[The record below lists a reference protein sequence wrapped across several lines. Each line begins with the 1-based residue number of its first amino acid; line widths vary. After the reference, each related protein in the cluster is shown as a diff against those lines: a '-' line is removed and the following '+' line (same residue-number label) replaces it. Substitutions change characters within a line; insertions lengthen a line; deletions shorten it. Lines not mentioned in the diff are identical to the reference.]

1 MDLILNFFLSEERQQ
16 VRKDICES
24 CEHKIKIT
32 NICGRCGCFIPAKI
46 TLAPANCPIGLWPIE
61 TVEIP
66 GVQIEV
72 PDNTDQESTRP

>member
-66 GVQIEV
+66 GLQIEV

>member
-32 NICGRCGCFIPAKI
+32 NICGKCGCFIPAKV
-46 TLAPANCPIGLWPIE
+46 TLAPANCPIGLWPTE

-66 GVQIEV
+66 GVTIEV
-72 PDNTDQESTRP
+72 PGNTNQESTRP

>member
-32 NICGRCGCFIPAKI
+32 NICGKCGCFIPAKI
-46 TLAPANCPIGLWPIE
+46 TLVPANCPIGLWPIE

>member
-32 NICGRCGCFIPAKI
+32 NICGRCGCFLPAKI

-66 GVQIEV
+66 GLQIEV

>member
-32 NICGRCGCFIPAKI
+32 NICGKCGCFIPAKI